1 MNQHNEQ
8 SSDRETDVEKVGP
21 NAEGSESGGSSYRTL
36 FQVSTSG
43 ALVAGLYQGAVSTAV
58 VLQHGDF
65 GLGTFAD
72 LNGEMVIVDGRVFQ
86 AKGDGTVNEVG
97 DDAKAPFAVVTIRAM
112 AGIARER

>member
-1 MNQHNEQ
+1 MNRKDEQ
-8 SSDRETDVEKVGP
+8 SSARETDSGKVLP
-21 NAEGSESGGSSYRTL
+21 DIEGAESGESSDRTL

-72 LNGEMVIVDGRVFQ
+72 LDGETGL
-86 AKGDGTVNEVG
+86 ALGHL
-97 DDAKAPFAVVTIRAM
+97 P
-112 AGIARER
+112 

>member
-1 MNQHNEQ
+1 MNKQDNQ
-8 SSDRETDVEKVGP
+8 SSDRETDAGKVQP
-21 NAEGSESGGSSYRTL
+21 DIEESESGESSHRTL

-72 LNGEMVIVDGRVFQ
+72 LDGEMVVACFRR
-86 AKGDGTVNEVG
+86 
-97 DDAKAPFAVVTIRAM
+97 KAM
-112 AGIARER
+112 ER